1 MSRFS
6 FPNAPGDLL
15 GAHTS
20 TKGGLPTAFERA
32 SMIDATAIAI
42 FAKNSNQW
50 VGKPLTEDVRSEFAA
65 KRTVAPV
72 MTHASYLINLA
83 TTNDTFHRKAAAAM
97 LDELDRAERLG
108 IHAVVLHPG
117 AHMGAGVREGLDQ
130 IARSLDA
137 IHAAT
142 SFRAVTLLETAAGQG
157 SCLGCT
163 FEELG
168 RIIAAVDDKSRVG
181 ICIDTC
187 HVFAAG
193 YDIRTRDGY
202 ERMMDEV
209 ERFVGEE
216 NVGAFHLN
224 DSKKPC
230 GSRVDRHQHIG
241 EGEIGLDA
249 FAFVLNDP
257 RFRRIPKVIET
268 PKSVEHESDRRNL
281 ATLRA
286 LLVSSRA

>member
-1 MSRFS
+1 MTRFA
-6 FPNAPGDLL
+6 FPDAPGDLL
-15 GAHTS
+15 GAHIS
-20 TKGGLPTAFERA
+20 TKGGLPTAFQRA
-32 SMIDATAIAI
+32 AAIEASAMAI
-42 FAKNSNQW
+42 WAKNSNQW
-50 VGKPLTEDVRSEFAA
+50 VNKPYSDALRAEFAA
-65 KRTVAPV
+65 KRNVAPV

-83 TTNDTFHRKAAAAM
+83 TTNDTFHRKAAAA
-97 LDELDRAERLG
+97 LIDELDRADQLG
-108 IHAVVLHPG
+108 LHAVVLHPG

-142 SFRAVTLLETAAGQG
+142 GFRAVTLLETAAGQG
-157 SCLGCT
+157 SCVGCS

-168 RIIAAVDDKSRVG
+168 RILGAVDDKSRVG

-193 YDIRTRDGY
+193 YDIRTRDGW
-202 ERMMDEV
+202 ERMIDEV
-209 ERFVGEE
+209 ERFVGVE

-224 DSKKPC
+224 DSKKPL

-241 EGEIGLDA
+241 EGEIGRDA
-249 FAFVLNDP
+249 FAFLLNDP

-268 PKSVEHESDRRNL
+268 PKDIEHESDRKNL
-281 ATLRA
+281 DTLRS
-286 LLVSSRA
+286 LLQ

>member
-1 MSRFS
+1 MTRFS
-6 FPNAPGDLL
+6 FPDAPGDLL
-15 GAHTS
+15 GAHIS

-32 SMIDATAIAI
+32 AAIEATAMAI

-50 VGKPLTEDVRSEFAA
+50 VNKPYTPELREEFTA
-65 KRTVAPV
+65 KRNVAPV

-83 TTNDTFHRKAAAAM
+83 TTNDLFHRKAAAA
-97 LDELDRAERLG
+97 LIDELERAEQLG

-117 AHMGAGVREGLDQ
+117 AHMGAGARAGLDQ

-137 IHAAT
+137 IHRAT
-142 SFRAVTLLETAAGQG
+142 DLRAVTLLETAAGQG
-157 SCLGCT
+157 SCVGCT

-168 RIIAAVDDKSRVG
+168 RILDLVDDKSRVG
-181 ICIDTC
+181 VCIDTC

-193 YDIRTRDGY
+193 YDIRTRGGY

-209 ERFVGEE
+209 ERFVGVE

-224 DSKKPC
+224 DSKKPL

-249 FAFVLNDP
+249 FAFLLNDP
-257 RFRRIPKVIET
+257 RFRRIPKVLET
-268 PKSVEHESDRRNL
+268 PKPVEHESDRHNL
-281 ATLRA
+281 AKLRS
-286 LLVSSRA
+286 LLCA

>member
-1 MSRFS
+1 MSRFA
-6 FPNAPGDLL
+6 FPDAPGDLL
-15 GAHTS
+15 GAHIS
-20 TKGGLPTAFERA
+20 TRGGLPTAFARA
-32 SMIDATAIAI
+32 ALIEASAMAI

-50 VGKPLTEDVRSEFAA
+50 ENKPYSDELRAEFAA
-65 KRTVAPV
+65 KRIVAPV

-83 TTNDTFHRKAAAAM
+83 TTNDLFHRKAIAAM
-97 LDELDRAERLG
+97 IDELDRAECLG

-117 AHMGAGVREGLDQ
+117 AHMGAGVRAGLDQ

-142 SFRAVTLLETAAGQG
+142 PYRAVTLLETAAGQG
-157 SCLGCT
+157 SCVGCT

-181 ICIDTC
+181 VCIDTC
-187 HVFAAG
+187 HIFAAG
-193 YDIRTRDGY
+193 YDIRTREGW
-202 ERMMDEV
+202 ERMIDEV
-209 ERFVGEE
+209 ERFVGVD

-224 DSKKPC
+224 DSKKPL

-241 EGEIGLDA
+241 EGHIGMEA
-249 FAFVLNDP
+249 FGFVLNDP

-268 PKSVEHESDRRNL
+268 PKDVEHESDRKNL

-286 LLVSSRA
+286 LLCA